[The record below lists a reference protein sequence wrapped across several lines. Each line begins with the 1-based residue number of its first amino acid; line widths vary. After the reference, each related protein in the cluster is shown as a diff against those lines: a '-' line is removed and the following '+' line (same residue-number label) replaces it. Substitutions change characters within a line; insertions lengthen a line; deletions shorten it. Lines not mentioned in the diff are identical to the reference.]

1 MAGGKVMGPRIISIG
16 NWELLEWDCLN
27 KTHAMTNKDVMVVSS
42 FNSFLFD
49 VKQM

>member
-16 NWELLEWDCLN
+16 NWELLAWNCLN

-42 FNSFLFD
+42 FSSFLFH